1 MTSHEFAKH
10 LLSKP
15 DLPIFCPKVREY
27 AEEYASVEIGEPTV
41 HPAMSENPE
50 GEESECL
57 VISAA
62 IKQ

>member
-1 MTSHEFAKH
+1 MTSHEFANY

-15 DLPIFCPKVREY
+15 DLPIFCPVVREY
-27 AEEYASVEIGEPTV
+27 AEEDARVGLGFPAAT
-41 HPAMSENPE
+41 PAMSENPE

-57 VISAA
+57 IISAA